1 MRWRG
6 LQPEGDLPLVT
17 TEATADSPPRPE
29 FLALG
34 GFYKSELEPWLESH
48 EDRRRRA
55 RQLRWLII
63 GGGLALLAVCF
74 YYVVTDEWDDFW
86 LFAIFF
92 GALAVIVVGNIPL
105 WNLQSD
111 VKKFVMNELA
121 GFFKFTYEAKPSF
134 DGVDL
139 FRDLELLPY
148 HTRAAFEDG
157 LKGEI
162 KGVPFQMVEAHLT
175 ERRGTGKNAKTVTVF
190 RGLLLSLPC
199 RFTGPLAVWRR
210 EKSPRTFNEE
220 WRETP
225 LGDPLFDGAYAVHAA
240 NAAAARERLDA
251 EARRAFTTLD
261 QRGNVDNVRLGLT
274 EGRLLLAVERNADSF
289 EAGKMNR
296 PLADPDRVQDMVE
309 LFAIPFDAVDGF
321 KLQPASPGAAAAQGS
336 A

>member
-1 MRWRG
+1 M
-6 LQPEGDLPLVT
+6 T
-17 TEATADSPPRPE
+17 TEATADTPPRPE

-34 GFYKSELEPWLESH
+34 GFYKSELEPWLESQ
-48 EDRRRRA
+48 EGRRRKA
-55 RQLRWLII
+55 RRLRWLII

-74 YYVVTDEWDDFW
+74 YYVVAGEWDDFW
-86 LFAIFF
+86 IFAVFF
-92 GALAVIVVGNIPL
+92 GAIAVVVVGNVPL
-105 WNLQSD
+105 WNLKSD

-139 FRDLELLPY
+139 FRDLDLLPY
-148 HTRAAFEDG
+148 HTSATFEDG

-162 KGVPFQMVEAHLT
+162 KGVPFQMVEAHLR
-175 ERRGTGKNAKTVTVF
+175 ERRGTGKSAKIVTVF

-210 EKSPRTFNEE
+210 ENSPRTSNEE

-225 LGDPLFDGAYAVHAA
+225 LGDPIFDGAYVVHAA
-240 NAAAARERLDA
+240 NAGAAHERLDA
-251 EARRAFTTLD
+251 EARRVFTALD
-261 QRGNVDNVRLGLT
+261 RRDDVDNVRLGLT
-274 EGRLLLAVERNADSF
+274 EGRLLLVVERSADSF

-296 PLADPDRVQDMVE
+296 PLADPDRIQAMVD
-309 LFAIPFDAVDGF
+309 LFAFPFDAVDAF
-321 KLQPASPGAAAAQGS
+321 KLQPGAPATVAGGGAIQGS

>member
-1 MRWRG
+1 
-6 LQPEGDLPLVT
+6 VT
-17 TEATADSPPRPE
+17 TEATADTPPRPE

-34 GFYKSELEPWLESH
+34 GFYKSELEPWLEAH
-48 EDRRRRA
+48 DGRRRKA
-55 RQLRWLII
+55 RLLRWII
-63 GGGLALLAVCF
+63 IAGGFALLAVGL
-74 YYVVTDEWDDFW
+74 YYVVTEEWDDFW
-86 LFAIFF
+86 FFALFF
-92 GALAVIVVGNIPL
+92 GAIAVIVVGNVPL
-105 WNLQSD
+105 WNLKSD

-139 FRDLELLPY
+139 FRDLDLLPY
-148 HTRAAFEDG
+148 HTRASFEDG

-175 ERRGTGKNAKTVTVF
+175 ERRGTGKDAKTVTVF

-210 EKSPRTFNEE
+210 EYSARSFNDA

-225 LGDPLFDGAYAVHAA
+225 LGDPVFDGAYVVHAA
-240 NAAAARERLDA
+240 NAGAARERLDA
-251 EARRAFTTLD
+251 EARRVFTALD
-261 QRGNVDNVRLGLT
+261 QRDDVDNVRLGLT
-274 EGRLLLAVERNADSF
+274 EGRLLLVVERGADSF

-296 PLADPDRVQDMVE
+296 PLADPGRIQAMVD
-309 LFAIPFDAVDGF
+309 LFAFPFDAVDAF
-321 KLQPASPGAAAAQGS
+321 KLQPGAPAAVAAGTAIQGS